1 MKILL
6 FPLPYVPTLV
16 ILEAPSKKKKMI
28 DASTRLRR
36 AIHLNDLTL
45 LKRIIKNNPRHLQNP
60 DFADHGNTSL
70 HLAAQLGLLEIAVCV
85 PRILS
90 SFSSPSSPFLLI
102 PHHLLHL
109 ERRRQEEGKQVE
121 EKKTNEGGR
130 GGKLWNRTSTDLR
143 ILLLWF
149 SGIPYR
155 RRSRKCRH

>member
-6 FPLPYVPTLV
+6 FPLPYVPTLSF
-16 ILEAPSKKKKMI
+16 LGAPSKKKNTKMI

-45 LKRIIKNNPRHLQNP
+45 LKRIIRNNPRHLQNP

-90 SFSSPSSPFLLI
+90 SPFPPPSSPFLLI
-102 PHHLLHL
+102 PSSFASLGVAEARGREAGGG
-109 ERRRQEEGKQVE
+109 ERNKR
-121 EKKTNEGGR
+121 GGG
-130 GGKLWNRTSTDLR
+130 GGKLWN
-143 ILLLWF
+143 
-149 SGIPYR
+149 
-155 RRSRKCRH
+155 